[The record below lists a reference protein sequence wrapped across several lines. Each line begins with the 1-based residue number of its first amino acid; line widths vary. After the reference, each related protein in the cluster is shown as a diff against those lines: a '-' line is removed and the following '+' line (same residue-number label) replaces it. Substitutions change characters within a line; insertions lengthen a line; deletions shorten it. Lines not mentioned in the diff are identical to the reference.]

1 MVTRARAVGPAATDA
16 RERAVWDALR
26 DVSDPEIPALSVVD
40 LGIIRTVAFSE
51 DGGDTLRVEIMP
63 TFVGCPALDV
73 IRQEIGER
81 LRDQAREV
89 EVTVT
94 FEEPWTS
101 ERITAEGRRKL
112 RDSGFAPPAMPAN
125 RPPRYLED
133 NVLQVLPTAS
143 LPVAECPYCG
153 SRQTTLD
160 NAFGPTL
167 CRAIYYCGACRQP
180 FEQFKSV

>member
-1 MVTRARAVGPAATDA
+1 MPPSGSQA

-26 DVSDPEIPALSVVD
+26 DVPDPEIPTLSVVD
-40 LGIIRTVAFSE
+40 LGIIRSVAFSE
-51 DGGDTLRVEIMP
+51 DERGDTLRVEIMP

-73 IRQEIGER
+73 IRHEIGER

-89 EVTVT
+89 EVAVT

-112 RDSGFAPPAMPAN
+112 RESGFAPPAVPAAD
-125 RPPRYLED
+125 RPPRYVED
-133 NVLQVLPTAS
+133 NLLQVLPTAS

-153 SRQTTLD
+153 SRQTTLE

-167 CRAIYYCGACRQP
+167 CRAIYWCSACRQP